1 MSDTQLPQLLNLPRA
16 REIMA
21 RERIDGLI
29 ARLPINVYY
38 LSGYWGLLMSAERFD
53 ASFFAVLP
61 ASEDQPAALVLP
73 SMELRRL
80 VAQGGTW
87 MPETF
92 IFTRPEDEQDQIAV
106 DGLPYGGW
114 PIRAGAELTQLEQ
127 RGIEATKAQ
136 VGRVSGNA
144 RGALAR
150 AVRAAGLESASV
162 VCDDV
167 RVADWLD
174 SAGLTDVRCRED
186 SNVFNRIRLVKTE
199 AELALMR
206 KAAIINEVA
215 ARKAA
220 AAFREGAQWQEIEA
234 VYAAAMAAAG
244 GRASYLMCGAGGP
257 RTGRLQKGEPMF
269 IDALGTYAQ
278 YHGDFGRCV
287 VIGEADELTRQR
299 HAALVGGWNA
309 AAELLRPGIRYSELS
324 NAVIAAVRAAGLPG
338 FIYATPHSVGL
349 EHTDD
354 PKTVG
359 GQQGATADTLLEEG
373 MVLNI
378 DMPFTEIG
386 WGSVHLEDTV
396 RITAD
401 GFESLT
407 SDDLDIIEVAG

>member
-1 MSDTQLPQLLNLPRA
+1 MGELPQLVNLPRA

-21 RERIDGLI
+21 REQIDGLV

-53 ASFFAVLP
+53 AAFFAVLP
-61 ASEDQPAALVLP
+61 ADENQPAALVIP

-80 VAQGGTW
+80 VAQGGSW

-92 IFTRPEDEQDQIAV
+92 IFTRPDDEQDQIAV
-106 DGLPYGGW
+106 DGLPYSGW
-114 PIRAGAELTQLEQ
+114 PIRQDAELTNLEEG
-127 RGIEATKAQ
+127 GIAATRAQ

-150 AVRAAGLESASV
+150 ALRAAGLERGNLVS
-162 VCDDV
+162 DDA
-167 RVADWLD
+167 RVAGWLD
-174 SAGLTDVRCRED
+174 SAGLTKLRCRED
-186 SNVFNRIRLVKTE
+186 ANVFNRIRLVKTD

-206 KAAIINEVA
+206 KAASINEAA
-215 ARKAA
+215 AREAA
-220 AAFREGAQWQEIEA
+220 AAFREGADWQDIES
-234 VYAAAMAAAG
+234 VYAAEMATAG

-257 RTGRLQKGEPMF
+257 RNGRLQRGEPMF

-287 VIGEADELTRQR
+287 VIGEADKETRGR
-299 HAALVGGWNA
+299 HAALVAGWQA
-309 AAELLRPGIRYSELS
+309 AAELLRPGVRYSEL
-324 NAVIAAVRAAGLPG
+324 AEGVVAAVRAAGLPE
-338 FIYATPHSVGL
+338 FVYATPHSLGL

-359 GQQGATADTLLEEG
+359 GQQGATADTMLEEG

-401 GFESLT
+401 GFETLT
-407 SDDLDIIEVAG
+407 SDDLDIIEVAV